1 MLGRSSRRRRGA
13 GIADGSHSV
22 FVEVGRVAR
31 THGLAGEVSLV
42 LTADVAPERL
52 CGLSV
57 WFVPPPECVRE
68 SRVDAVRP
76 GPQGPLV
83 AFRGVADVATASLL
97 RGCTVLASANDLPEV
112 EEAEDLIGFR
122 VVDAHRGDIGEVT
135 DLIATG
141 ANDVWVV
148 VGQFG
153 EVLVP
158 VIDPVVD
165 EVDEESKVIRVHL
178 LPGLLNDE

>member
-1 MLGRSSRRRRGA
+1 M
-13 GIADGSHSV
+13 
-22 FVEVGRVAR
+22 
-31 THGLAGEVSLV
+31 
-42 LTADVAPERL
+42 
-52 CGLSV
+52 
-57 WFVPPPECVRE
+57 
-68 SRVDAVRP
+68 
-76 GPQGPLV
+76 

-97 RGCTVLASANDLPEV
+97 RGCIVLASANDLPEV

-135 DLIATG
+135 DLIITG